1 MKHVTY
7 RGKHVD
13 MELLRFKNQ
22 HQVAVGNLNMNARG
36 DVLGR
41 GGVIVKTR
49 EELLQESEIELTKP
63 DFNPESQTG
72 SYAPEME
79 KLSDALISTGKVSK
93 SQVQDFT
100 SDDSD
105 FEPPAFVEKEE
116 AQEEVKAPKRAPRKS
131 T

>member
-49 EELLQESEIELTKP
+49 EELLKETEIELTKP
-63 DFNPESQTG
+63 DFNPESQTA

-79 KLSDALISTGKVSK
+79 KLSDALLSGGKVPKSK
-93 SQVQDFT
+93 VHDFT
-100 SDDSD
+100 DDDND
-105 FEPPAFVEKEE
+105 FEPPSFEEKEE
-116 AQEEVKAPKRAPRKS
+116 VQEEAKAPKRAPRKS

>member
-49 EELLQESEIELTKP
+49 EELLKENEIELTKP
-63 DFNPESQTG
+63 DFNPESQTA
-72 SYAPEME
+72 SYAPEMD
-79 KLSDALISTGKVSK
+79 KLSDALLSTGKVAK
-93 SQVQDFT
+93 SQVKDFT
-100 SDDSD
+100 DDDSD
-105 FEPPAFVEKEE
+105 FEPPSFEEKEE
-116 AQEEVKAPKRAPRKS
+116 VQEEVKAPKRAPRKS

>member
-22 HQVAVGNLNMNARG
+22 HQVAVGNLSMNARG

-49 EELLQESEIELTKP
+49 EELLKEAELELTKP
-63 DFNPESQTG
+63 DFNPESQTE
-72 SYAPEME
+72 SYAPDME
-79 KLSDALISTGKVSK
+79 KLSDALIKTGAKVL
-93 SQVQDFT
+93 DFT
-100 SDDSD
+100 DDESD
-105 FEPPAFVEKEE
+105 FEPPTFEE
-116 AQEEVKAPKRAPRKS
+116 TESEEPVQEEVKTPKRAPRKS
-131 T
+131 S

>member
-49 EELLQESEIELTKP
+49 EDLLKESEIELTKP
-63 DFNPESQTG
+63 DFNPESQTA

-79 KLSDALISTGKVSK
+79 KLSDALLSTGKVSK
-93 SQVQDFT
+93 SQMQDFT
-100 SDDSD
+100 ADDND
-105 FEPPAFVEKEE
+105 FEPPAFEEE
-116 AQEEVKAPKRAPRKS
+116 AEVQEEVKAPKRAPRKS

>member
-22 HQVAVGNLNMNARG
+22 HQVAVGNLNVNARG

-49 EELLQESEIELTKP
+49 EEILKESEIELTKP
-63 DFNPESQTG
+63 DFNPESQTE

-79 KLSDALISTGKVSK
+79 KLSDALISKGAKVM
-93 SQVQDFT
+93 DFT
-100 SDDSD
+100 DDESEYD
-105 FEPPAFVEKEE
+105 PPSFQEKEE
-116 AQEEVKAPKRAPRKS
+116 VQEVQEEVKTPKRAPRKS
-131 T
+131 S